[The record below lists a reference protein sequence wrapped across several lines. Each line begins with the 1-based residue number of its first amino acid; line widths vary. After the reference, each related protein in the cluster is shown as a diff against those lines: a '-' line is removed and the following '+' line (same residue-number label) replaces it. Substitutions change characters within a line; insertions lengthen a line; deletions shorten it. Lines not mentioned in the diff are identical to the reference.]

1 MDERKVLRYC
11 HQCDAWN
18 PDLSIC
24 NSHYHK
30 VEFKFVP
37 LITYCRYCGL
47 LDLWENLRNCR
58 HERLLTPDACP
69 TVNFKIKKKAIKRFH
84 DDVLDNYS
92 GDMLKF
98 RGCDMPEIFA
108 HIDRINRYPIINN
121 GITTQAMNSLIDL
134 SNVKRIDDMD
144 VDDL

>member
-1 MDERKVLRYC
+1 MENDVSEVRGVIQQIYVALNKQTNLRKVLSC
-11 HQCDAWN
+11 CNQCDAWDS
-18 PDLSIC
+18 DLSIC

-69 TVNFKIKKKAIKRFH
+69 TVNFKF
-84 DDVLDNYS
+84 
-92 GDMLKF
+92 
-98 RGCDMPEIFA
+98 
-108 HIDRINRYPIINN
+108 
-121 GITTQAMNSLIDL
+121 
-134 SNVKRIDDMD
+134 
-144 VDDL
+144 